1 MPLTTTAEPL
11 NVSDEARQ
19 LAAGLLQTPD
29 KARTRAHYEALAIEA
44 SVPAWSY
51 QPPHIPEDHP
61 HQRYYRAGN
70 RSFISPI
77 TSRQPDTNLKL
88 FRWNDNFLPGAQLT
102 LQAPFASMSVDL
114 CVPSLQAL
122 RDALNDALADIA
134 QWEADRQRRDSLEDI
149 EEQLR
154 DPDFD
159 ASLVTFVHPDVIY
172 VEPGQLSAAALEHP
186 GKLII
191 ARQTEVPA

>member
-1 MPLTTTAEPL
+1 M
-11 NVSDEARQ
+11 
-19 LAAGLLQTPD
+19 QTPD
-29 KARTRAHYEALAIEA
+29 KARTRAHYEALAAEA
-44 SVPAWSY
+44 SVPAWTY
-51 QPPHIPEDHP
+51 QAP
-61 HQRYYRAGN
+61 QRPADYPRQCYYRADKYN
-70 RSFISPI
+70 LIAPH
-77 TSRQPDTNLKL
+77 TSAQPKSTLQL
-88 FRWNDNFLPGAQLT
+88 FRWADQREPGASLRVEV
-102 LQAPFASMSVDL
+102 PFGSMSVEL

-134 QWEADRQRRDSLEDI
+134 QWEADRARRESLEDI

-159 ASLVTFVHPDVIY
+159 ANLVTFVHPDVIY

-191 ARQTEVPA
+191 ARQAEVPA